1 VEVALLPAK
10 AIICRLEGILATAF
24 EPGGRPDPLDA
35 EPDGP
40 GAGPAPGLPSR
51 ALFDFAPTAT
61 AEHDYSAVRT
71 RLRELVSSGVRDLG
85 AWLVAHPEE
94 VAELAQRVRILD
106 VNAAGMAL
114 TRAATKEEAIRSLD
128 QYFTRASLPA
138 FARALVTL
146 ASGSPLVDCELP
158 FRDRTGRDLTVV
170 AYASP
175 LPGSEET
182 LEHVLVSFFDVTERK
197 EAERRLRESEA
208 LLRASQWIARL
219 GHYVLDVERG
229 FWSSSEAL
237 DDLFGIDAGYL
248 RSIDGW
254 LGVVH
259 PEDRAAM
266 SDYFALEVLAQRRPF
281 DREYRIVRISDG
293 ATRWVHGRGE
303 LELSSTG
310 QPVRMVGIIQDI
322 TEAREAAEERLR
334 LSDQLRHAQKMES
347 LGRLAG
353 GVAHDFNNMLAVI
366 LGHVDLAL
374 KTPGLGEELRE
385 DLREV
390 RDAAARSADLTRQ
403 LLGFARQ
410 QPIRPRPLDLGEAVM
425 GMGRMLEKL
434 AGERIRLEL
443 RLAQDLWPTLADP
456 SQIDQVITNLV
467 ANARDATPGKGE
479 LRIETSNVT
488 IQEPHSER
496 TFQVSPGDYAALSV
510 TDSGAGMDPTTLRHL
525 FEPFFT
531 TKPVGRGTGL
541 GLANVYGIVRQNR
554 GGVEV
559 RTAVGQGTTFRI
571 LFPRYRGE
579 AGTEP
584 GVVKATGPAP
594 RGAETI
600 LVVEDEPAVLK
611 VVQRALEWSGYRVLP
626 ARHPEEALAILRAPA
641 LAIDLIVTDM
651 MMPGMTGRELAV
663 AALLE
668 RPALRVLYLSGHAAD
683 PDAPPEAP
691 EEELEFL
698 QKPFTPAALA
708 LKVREL
714 LDRR

>member
-1 VEVALLPAK
+1 
-10 AIICRLEGILATAF
+10 LATAF
-24 EPGGRPDPLDA
+24 EPGSRADLQLHA
-35 EPDGP
+35 ELDGP
-40 GAGPAPGLPSR
+40 AAGPGLAAYRPSR

-61 AEHDYSAVRT
+61 AEHDYSAVRA
-71 RLRELVSSGVRDLG
+71 RLLEVVAGGVHDLA
-85 AWLVAHPEE
+85 AWLVANPQE
-94 VAELAQRVRILD
+94 VAELARRVRILD
-106 VNAAGMAL
+106 VNAAGLAL
-114 TRAATKEEAIRSLD
+114 TRAPSKEEAIRSLD

-158 FRDRTGRDLTVV
+158 FRDCSGRDMTVV
-170 AYASP
+170 AYATP

-182 LEHVLVSFFDVTERK
+182 LDHVLVSFFDVTERK

-229 FWSSSEAL
+229 IWTSSEAL
-237 DDLFGIDAGYL
+237 DDLFGIDAGYA

-259 PEDRAAM
+259 PEDRASM
-266 SDYFALEVLAQRRPF
+266 SDYFALEVLAQRRSF

-303 LELSSTG
+303 LELSPTG
-310 QPVRMVGIIQDI
+310 QPVRMVGIIQDV
-322 TEAREAAEERLR
+322 TEVREASEERIR

-385 DLREV
+385 DLKEV
-390 RDAAARSADLTRQ
+390 REAAARSADLTRQ

-410 QPIRPRPLDLGEAVM
+410 QPIRPRPLDLGDAVS
-425 GMGRMLEKL
+425 GMGRMLERL
-434 AGERIRLEL
+434 AGERIRMEL
-443 RLAQDLWPTLADP
+443 RLAGDLWPTLADP
-456 SQIDQVITNLV
+456 SQVDQVITNLV
-467 ANARDATPGKGE
+467 ANARDATPGPGT

-488 IQEPHSER
+488 IAEPHAER
-496 TFQVSPGDYAALSV
+496 TFQVAAGEYAALSV
-510 TDSGAGMDPTTLRHL
+510 TDSGAGMDATTLRHL

-541 GLANVYGIVRQNR
+541 GLATVYGIVLQNR

-559 RTAVGQGTTFRI
+559 RTELGKGTTFRI
-571 LFPRYRGE
+571 LFPRFRGE
-579 AGTEP
+579 AGPEP
-584 GVVKATGPAP
+584 AAFPTTGPAP

-611 VVQRALEWSGYRVLP
+611 VIQRALEDCGYRVLA
-626 ARHPEEALAILRAPA
+626 ARHPDEALEILRVPGR
-641 LAIDLIVTDM
+641 AIDLVVTDM
-651 MMPGMTGRELAV
+651 MMPGMTGRELAI
-663 AALLE
+663 AALAE
-668 RPALRVLYLSGHAAD
+668 RPRLGVLYLSGYAAD
-683 PDAPPEAP
+683 PDTLPEATG
-691 EEELEFL
+691 EELEFL

-708 LKVREL
+708 FKVREL